1 MKNIAFQQFH
11 ELHNGGHTLDQIYM
25 LLKIEEG
32 IDLNSLCKGS
42 PKMEILYQGLYRRGL
57 ITEDHKITLR
67 GQEMIKFIEE
77 SAPEDKLPKRR
88 VVTTDF
94 DLWWKTYPGTDT
106 FTHQG
111 KSFSGSRSLRVKK
124 DDCKAKFKKILEEGE
139 YTANDLVEALK
150 FEVEQKKQNSI
161 KEKTNKLTFMQ
172 NSLTY
177 LNQRTFEP
185 FIELIKSGIKIV
197 EQKEVQG
204 GTDI

>member
-11 ELHNGGHTLDQIYM
+11 QLHNGGYTLDQVY
-25 LLKIEEG
+25 LLSQVQRG
-32 IDLNSLCKGS
+32 IDVKGLCEES
-42 PKMEILYQGLYRRGL
+42 PKMEALYQGLYRRGL
-57 ITEDHKITLR
+57 ITEDSKITLR
-67 GQEMIKFIEE
+67 GQEMVKFIEE
-77 SAPEDKLPKRR
+77 AEPDDKLPKRKIA
-88 VVTTDF
+88 TADF

-106 FTHQG
+106 FSHQG
-111 KSFSGSRSLRVKK
+111 KTFAGSRSLRVKK
-124 DDCKAKFKKILEEGE
+124 EDCKKKFQSVIDEGE
-139 YTANDLVEALK
+139 YTANDLLEALK
-150 FEVEQKKQNSI
+150 FEINQKKTNSI

-197 EQKEVQG
+197 DPQEVLG